1 MMAPMLARH
10 LPATG
15 SVAGSLET
23 RIPRLRAD
31 VETLAVP
38 RHIWDQPE
46 ANAEIRDALAKR
58 LRALGYEVIEQ
69 GELRN
74 LLALPP
80 RQADSQRPMVL
91 PAVAAHYDS
100 VAATPGADD
109 NASALAVLLE
119 IAATSAAAGHPL
131 ALIAFNGEEEQMLGS
146 SEFVA
151 ELPELGKRHDF
162 TLGEVH
168 VLEMLGY
175 TSATQ
180 QLPEAA
186 VQLLTALGV
195 TAPTRGDFVLL
206 AANPDSTPL
215 LTDILAAAETQ
226 TQAPRP
232 ATLGLAIPPGGE
244 AQLPDILRSDHA
256 PFWRAGHVAM
266 MWTDTAEL
274 RNPNYHSPSDTPDT
288 LDYRFMALVCELL
301 FTALWRRPGLDH
313 QRSKM

>member
-1 MMAPMLARH
+1 MLARH
-10 LPATG
+10 LSAAG
-15 SVAGSLET
+15 SIAGSLET
-23 RIPRLRAD
+23 RPARLRAD

-38 RHIWDQPE
+38 RHIWAQPD
-46 ANAEIRDALAKR
+46 ANAEIRDALAER

-74 LLALPP
+74 LLALP
-80 RQADSQRPMVL
+80 RRHADSSGPIVL

-119 IAATSAAAGHPL
+119 VAAASAAAGHPL

-146 SEFVA
+146 AEFVA
-151 ELPELGKRHDF
+151 ALPELGERYAF
-162 TLGEVH
+162 TLNEVH

-186 VQLLTALGV
+186 AQLLAALGV

-206 AANPDSTPL
+206 AANPDSAAL
-215 LTDILAAAETQ
+215 LGDILAAAEAPTAGSAAQ
-226 TQAPRP
+226 PRPRP

-244 AQLPDILRSDHA
+244 AQLPDIVRSDHA
-256 PFWRAGHVAM
+256 PFWRAGYVAM

-274 RNPNYHSPSDTPDT
+274 RNPNYHAPSDTPDT
-288 LDYRFMALVCELL
+288 LDYEFMARVCELL
-301 FTALWRRPGLDH
+301 LTALWRRL
-313 QRSKM
+313 